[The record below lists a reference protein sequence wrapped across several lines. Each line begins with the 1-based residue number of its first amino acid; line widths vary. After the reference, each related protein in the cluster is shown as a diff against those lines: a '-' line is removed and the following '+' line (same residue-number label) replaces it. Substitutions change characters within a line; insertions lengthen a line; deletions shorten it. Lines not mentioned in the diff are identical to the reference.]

1 MVFKTWVSSPSILEL
16 TRLRAVARFF
26 AVLVLPLSI
35 AGCSGQPSGQS
46 VVSGD
51 GGFEIPHAELDQA
64 ISAELANG
72 IQEPPSIV
80 LQRVVDQKLFADEAH
95 REKLDRD
102 LNVVQAIEAAKREIL
117 ARAYAERLVKA
128 LPTPSDAQVS
138 DFYTAHPE
146 LFSAREILSL
156 DEISLRGEPSQI
168 VALKAQFAAAGGKL
182 DALQAILAR
191 RGFVAHIAHVQRA
204 PEQVDMASALQ
215 FGRLKVGES
224 FVYDTPKETHLSVVT
239 DVQPSPLSLAQ
250 ATPQI
255 RAALTNQA
263 RRDLIDKE
271 AARLK
276 ADANIK
282 YAKGYAPDAP
292 AAH

>member
-1 MVFKTWVSSPSILEL
+1 LKPS
-16 TRLRAVARFF
+16 RLRAIAGFCAIL
-26 AVLVLPLSI
+26 AVPLILV
-35 AGCSGQPSGQS
+35 GCSGQHSGQAI
-46 VVSGD
+46 VSGD
-51 GGFEIPHAELDQA
+51 GGFEVPRAELDQA
-64 ISAELANG
+64 IAAQAANG
-72 IQEPPSIV
+72 GHEPQSVV
-80 LQRVVDQKLFADEAH
+80 LEQVIDEQLFADEAH
-95 REKLDRD
+95 KEKLDRD
-102 LNVVQAIEAAKREIL
+102 LTVVQAIEAAKRDIL
-117 ARAYAERLVKA
+117 ARAYAERLVKG

-146 LFSAREILSL
+146 LFSARDILSL

-168 VALKAQFAAAGGKL
+168 AALKAQFAAAGGKL

-191 RGFVAHIAHVQRA
+191 RGFTAHVAHVQRA

-215 FGRLKVGES
+215 FRRLKVGES
-224 FVYDTPKETHLSVVT
+224 FVYDTPKETHFSVVT

-255 RAALTNQA
+255 RAALTNAA
-263 RRDLIDKE
+263 RRDLISKE

-282 YAKGYAPDAP
+282 YAKGYAPVAP
-292 AAH
+292 TVH